1 MALMHPL
8 RSVLVSCVVTT
19 TGCMA
24 ASADP
29 YLDFA
34 ASQAQGTELRVVV
47 LRVDDASFTSAREP
61 SVRPANEIRALRD
74 EEARSMTPVALLSI
88 TGPTTK
94 VRAQGMERLRFAAA
108 SVGADALTN
117 VRLGAISLTAT
128 AVRLPASGAKEGPR

>member
-1 MALMHPL
+1 
-8 RSVLVSCVVTT
+8 
-19 TGCMA
+19 
-24 ASADP
+24 
-29 YLDFA
+29 
-34 ASQAQGTELRVVV
+34 
-47 LRVDDASFTSAREP
+47 
-61 SVRPANEIRALRD
+61 
-74 EEARSMTPVALLSI
+74 MTPVALLSI